1 MIKSFAV
8 KYDLLIIRIGFVL
21 LLALGGYLLNPLARS
36 SHFADFVGDAVRTKQ
51 ILSAVFGALIGAVI
65 IAFEIRAR
73 QASLKTLIGAAFG
86 SILGIVGA
94 YLIGMLISTQDINTV
109 PGELKTFL
117 TIALAFFMGYIG
129 LMVGAAKG
137 DYLDLSALGGLFSD
151 KTVKRDYKI
160 LDTSVII
167 DGRIADVAETGFL
180 GGTLIIPNF
189 ILTELQQVADSAD
202 SSKRQRGRRGLDML
216 QRLRNNSKLD
226 IQIVETDFPA
236 VKEVDLK
243 LIELGRQLD
252 AVIVTNDFNLN
263 KVAQL
268 RGVSVL
274 NINELANALKPV
286 VLPGEAMRVFIL
298 KEGKE
303 YNQGV
308 AYLDDG
314 TMVVVD
320 NARRLIGKTTDIAV
334 TSVLQTTAGKMIFG
348 RLWEEK
354 QQDDATESAMSVHDS
369 RSMGFRRG
377 TRELRQSTIIEE
389 ID

>member
-1 MIKSFAV
+1 MKWDI
-8 KYDLLIIRIGFVL
+8 LIIRAAFIA
-21 LLALGGYLLNPLARS
+21 LLALVGFLVNPLAGTHRLDGI
-36 SHFADFVGDAVRTKQ
+36 ADEPTRRF
-51 ILSAVFGALIGAVI
+51 ISAVLGVIVAAVI
-65 IAFEIRAR
+65 IAFELRVR
-73 QASLKTLIGAAFG
+73 RASLKTLIGAALG
-86 SILGIVGA
+86 SILGIFGSF
-94 YLIGMLISTQDINTV
+94 LIGILIVMQKVEAV
-109 PGELKTFL
+109 PAEMQAFMVFCVV
-117 TIALAFFMGYIG
+117 FFMGFIG
-129 LMVGAAKG
+129 LMAGAAKG
-137 DYLDLSALGGLFSD
+137 DFLDLSALGGIFSD
-151 KTVKRDYKI
+151 KTVQHDYKI

-180 GGTLIIPNF
+180 GGSLIIPNF
-189 ILTELQQVADSAD
+189 ILAELQQVADSPD

-226 IQIVETDFPA
+226 VQIVETDFPA

-243 LIELGRQLD
+243 LIELGKQLD

-263 KVAQL
+263 KVSQL
-268 RGVSVL
+268 RGVQVL

-286 VLPGEAMRVFIL
+286 VLPGEAMRVFVL

-320 NARRLIGKTTDIAV
+320 NARRLIGKTADIAV

-354 QQDDATESAMSVHDS
+354 DHGESENHNASVHDS
-369 RSMGFRRG
+369 RSLGFKKA
-377 TRELRQSTIIEE
+377 TRELRQTTIIEE
-389 ID
+389 IE